1 VLSIKVPPPREVRS
15 PEGLL
20 RHELTGGIAD
30 LRKSIRADIDEPTV
44 VRQRIAWAEEIRPQD
59 VPVETAKSETGLG
72 WVPDVGI
79 QELRSRDGRGIWVR
93 IEGVGSQ
100 IERRCSPGP
109 DWVRSDS
116 PRSNALPGTWG
127 PLRSGCRIGK
137 SPTIGRERCTAALA
151 VAPPPSLPLPYACSV
166 HSTREAVVGGFNRG
180 NFFSALAGLIVGA
193 MLIAALPGSAQAG
206 DPMLIGRRNHSLPT
220 TSLVAA
226 GGLRVKVGQGTNP
239 ALQLEVQAGVAPI
252 QVDST
257 ALVANLNADLHDGM
271 EASDF
276 ATSGH
281 AHNSTGGDL
290 SHDNMHPY
298 ETIQCIIALSG
309 VYPSRNDGPL
319 TTGSGRV
326 LDPWVGEI
334 AWFAGGFAPRGWAFC
349 DGQLLPIAQYQSLFS
364 ILGTTYGGDGR
375 TTFGLPD
382 MRGRSPISAG
392 SGPGLTSRSLGYGGG
407 SETTTLTVGQLAA
420 HTHP

>member
-1 VLSIKVPPPREVRS
+1 
-15 PEGLL
+15 
-20 RHELTGGIAD
+20 
-30 LRKSIRADIDEPTV
+30 
-44 VRQRIAWAEEIRPQD
+44 
-59 VPVETAKSETGLG
+59 
-72 WVPDVGI
+72 
-79 QELRSRDGRGIWVR
+79 
-93 IEGVGSQ
+93 
-100 IERRCSPGP
+100 
-109 DWVRSDS
+109 
-116 PRSNALPGTWG
+116 
-127 PLRSGCRIGK
+127 
-137 SPTIGRERCTAALA
+137 
-151 VAPPPSLPLPYACSV
+151 
-166 HSTREAVVGGFNRG
+166 VGGFNRG

-375 TTFGLPD
+375 TTFGLRRQWPRPD
-382 MRGRSPISAG
+382 LAQLGIRGRVGDHDSHGGTTGCPHPPVGLRLDWSVTAAGVVRPWPGPSGSATH
-392 SGPGLTSRSLGYGGG
+392 TSVVLHPLGHPVTAERRIQGTHHRSLRGPAKP
-407 SETTTLTVGQLAA
+407 SKLVAA
-420 HTHP
+420 CPSVHECS